1 MTSEQVMES
10 AAVSLSI
17 PTAAP
22 APVERKPEGPSLFAK
37 IVAAIKGLFA
47 SEPKEEEKTKT
58 TATIVTTTVII
69 VVIKIVVIIVV
80 LAITKTTIMRKIQTK
95 KMRVQ
100 LASV

>member
-1 MTSEQVMES
+1 MES

-22 APVERKPEGPSLFAK
+22 APVERKSEEPSLFAK

-47 SEPKEEEKTKT
+47 SEPKEEEKTKI
-58 TATIVTTTVII
+58 TATIVTATAII
-69 VVIKIVVIIVV
+69 VAIKIVVIIAV

-95 KMRVQ
+95 KMCVQ

>member
-1 MTSEQVMES
+1 MES

-22 APVERKPEGPSLFAK
+22 APVERKSEEPSLFAK

-47 SEPKEEEKTKT
+47 SEPKEEET

-69 VVIKIVVIIVV
+69 VVIKNVVILVV
-80 LAITKTTIMRKIQTK
+80 LATKIVTMRKIQTK
-95 KMRVQ
+95 KMHVQ
-100 LASV
+100 LVSV